1 MLSSVG
7 RAAPLHGV
15 GREFE
20 PLSIHQSF
28 FLFVPPEGL
37 GSFGG
42 IFFGGETLTNAEPKG
57 NLPYNQRKKVDC
69 VRVAFPRFVFPF

>member
-42 IFFGGETLTNAEPKG
+42 IFFGGEILIVITHEQASKD
-57 NLPYNQRKKVDC
+57 Q
-69 VRVAFPRFVFPF
+69 FH